1 MEGNRELE
9 HILSVDLGTTA
20 IKIILFRTNGEVVAK
35 STQEYA
41 LLTPT
46 VLAVELPVETYWVAF
61 KKGLTEVLA
70 HASVAAANIKVIG
83 ISAQGETLIPTD
95 KEGQPL
101 MNAIVWL
108 DNRAQEEASILAEH
122 FTNRKAYHITGQ
134 VEIVPT
140 WPASKI
146 FWLKRNAPNVYSRTS
161 KYLLIEDYFIHR
173 MTGKYVCEGSLI
185 CSTVYWDIIK
195 KVWWKDMLEFL
206 GVEEG
211 QLPEIHESGEPV
223 GSLLPKIAAEL
234 RLSPETLVA
243 TGALD
248 QACGAV
254 GVGNIAPGII
264 SENTGAALAICATL
278 ERPLFDPKGRMPCH
292 YQALPDTY
300 MAHTFT
306 TGGMVLRWFRDGFC
320 QPEMNVGS
328 LCGIDSYDL
337 LSREVEGIPPGCDG
351 LVMLPHLQ
359 GAMAPES
366 NPRAKGVFYGFT
378 LHHGKPHFAR
388 AIMEAIA
395 FAIRRNLDVLE
406 DLNINASEIR
416 SLGGGSRSLTWSQIK
431 ADVTKR
437 PVYTMMNEEAACLGA
452 AILAGVA
459 ARIYPNLKEAVSK
472 MVSLKSRVDPNP
484 ANERAYDRAYERYR
498 GLYESLLGLFAKE

>member
-1 MEGNRELE
+1 ME
-9 HILSVDLGTTA
+9 HILSLDLGTTA
-20 IKIILFRTNGEVVAK
+20 IKVILFRANGEVVGK
-35 STQEYA
+35 STQEYT

-46 VLAVELPVETYWVAF
+46 ALAVELPVETYWAAF
-61 KKGLTEVLA
+61 KKGISEVLA
-70 HASVAAANIKVIG
+70 QSSVSASDIKVVG
-83 ISAQGETLIPTD
+83 ISAQGETLIPVD

-108 DNRAQEEASILAEH
+108 DNRAQEEANILANH
-122 FTNRKAYHITGQ
+122 FTSQHVYHVTGQ

-146 FWLKRNAPNVYSRTS
+146 FWLSRNAPHIYKRVA

-195 KVWWKDMLEFL
+195 KVWWKDMLDFL
-206 GVEEG
+206 GVAEG
-211 QLPEIHESGEPV
+211 QLPEIRESGEPV
-223 GSLLPKIAAEL
+223 GPILPKIATEL
-234 RLSPETLVA
+234 GLSPETLVA

-254 GVGNIAPGII
+254 GVGNITPGIT
-264 SENTGAALAICATL
+264 SENTGAALAICATV

-306 TGGMVLRWFRDGFC
+306 TGGMMLRWFRDGFC
-320 QPEMNVGS
+320 QPEINVGS

-337 LSREVEGIPPGCDG
+337 LGREVESIPPGCNG

-366 NPRAKGVFYGFT
+366 NPKAKGVFYGFT

-395 FAIRRNLDVLE
+395 FGIRRNLDVLE
-406 DLNINASEIR
+406 DLKINVSEIR

-459 ARIYPNLKEAVSK
+459 AGIYPSLKEAVGK
-472 MVSLKSRVDPNP
+472 MVSPKSRLDPNP
-484 ANERAYDRAYERYR
+484 ANYEAYDRAYERYR
-498 GLYESLLGLFAKE
+498 GLYESLLGMFAKE